1 MRDKKLEHQIRD
13 FEYFI
18 DDWKEFHELMKA
30 AREVDEIPESDER
43 RFFELKRSILKRYN
57 VLMKSV
63 GLEGNQ
69 EAKGMDVLS
78 QIVNLKELKTL
89 TDGMARRMITIW
101 NEHYIML
108 ERVLGELE
116 HNRAELAKISRIWI
130 FLKKIIWNPLTVVIY
145 MIIVLLAAYLV
156 YGWVVQQYGF

>member
-1 MRDKKLEHQIRD
+1 VRDKKLEQQIVD
-13 FEYFI
+13 FGYFI
-18 DDWKEFHELMKA
+18 EDWKEFHELMKT
-30 AREVDEIPESDER
+30 ARETEEIPETDEK

-63 GLEGNQ
+63 GLEGGQ

-78 QIVNLKELKTL
+78 QIVNLKELKAQ

-116 HNRAELAKISRIWI
+116 HNRAELAKISRLWL

-145 MIIVLLAAYLV
+145 MIIVLLSAYIA
-156 YGWVVQQYGF
+156 YNWIMQKYSF